1 MLRKKSKCKKLCK
14 HTIHGHAPLLHLSE
28 QHIKPLHSVFHYIV
42 DVEWEADMLKQTTQ
56 MIRKGKSE
64 NKRLSEWNN
73 PLNRHETINI
83 LDFKCFRPVD
93 VAPPS
98 LIGPCLALQMWGKHH
113 SPPSLALLSS
123 LSGAGMAVSVSSPAE
138 HYWGRS
144 SSPVCASEWVGG
156 FKPAC
161 VCDGAGPDG
170 LSGKSFG
177 RSPRT

>member
-1 MLRKKSKCKKLCK
+1 MQAHHSRSRSPFASVRTTHKAIPLCVSLHCRCWVRSSHVKTDHTDDSERKNQK
-14 HTIHGHAPLLHLSE
+14 T
-28 QHIKPLHSVFHYIV
+28 
-42 DVEWEADMLKQTTQ
+42 
-56 MIRKGKSE
+56 
-64 NKRLSEWNN
+64 NRLSEWNN

-83 LDFKCFRPVD
+83 LDSKCFRPVD
-93 VAPPS
+93 EAPPS
-98 LIGPCLALQMWGKHH
+98 LNGPCLALQMWGKHH
-113 SPPSLALLSS
+113 TPPSLALLSS
-123 LSGAGMAVSVSSPAE
+123 LSGEGMAVSVSSPAE

-144 SSPVCASEWVGG
+144 SSPVCASEWVS